1 MIKGGI
7 KMKKVLVICGTGVAT
22 STIVINKLKEF
33 FAEKQIDV
41 QLYQSKVSDILS
53 TGNDYDVIISTTVV
67 PPSIKTKVVNAVPLL
82 TGIGKEKV
90 FNDILEALK

>member
-22 STIVINKLKEF
+22 STMVINKLKEF

>member
-1 MIKGGI
+1 
-7 KMKKVLVICGTGVAT
+7 MKKVLVICGTGVAT
-22 STIVINKLKEF
+22 STVIMEKLKTF
-33 FAEKQIDV
+33 FAENNIDAH
-41 QLYQSKVSDILS
+41 LHQSKVSDVLS
-53 TGNDYDVIISTTVV
+53 TGNDYDLIISTTVV